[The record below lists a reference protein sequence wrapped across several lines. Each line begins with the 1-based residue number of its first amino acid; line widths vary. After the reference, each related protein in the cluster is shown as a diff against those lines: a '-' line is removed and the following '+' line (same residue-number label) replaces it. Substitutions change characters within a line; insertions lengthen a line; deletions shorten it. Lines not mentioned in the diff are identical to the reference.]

1 MARKEWKRKLPGR
14 DLGVFVMSLLLAFG
28 IWLIHNLS
36 LNYSETLSVPV
47 IAECEIEGHSNV
59 SANSSTV
66 AARCRTSGFA
76 ILKGRHKAKKDAIH
90 VKFDRG
96 DLHESQNDYFQISSA
111 ELGNY
116 VSDIFG
122 DGVQLESFLSE
133 TVSFR
138 FPSEN
143 HKKVAV
149 QAVTT
154 VSFRP
159 QYTALGPIHLSPD
172 SVTVYG
178 EPYQLEQVSNV
189 FTKSIDLINLKSNA
203 HGSVKIEPVQ
213 GIRMSD
219 SEVGY
224 TMEVTRFIEVTTQV
238 SITTKNVPHGIS
250 LSVYPKTAKVSYKCQ
265 FPMINDPSDRVSFY
279 IDYEDFEK
287 SITGRCIAKPSRIPE
302 GVIEYSIEPE
312 VFQCMEES
320 AR

>member
-14 DLGVFVMSLLLAFG
+14 DIGVFVMSLLLAFG

-122 DGVQLESFLSE
+122 DGVLSLPYR
-133 TVSFR
+133 SGHNIR
-138 FPSEN
+138 RWARS
-143 HKKVAV
+143 
-149 QAVTT
+149 
-154 VSFRP
+154 
-159 QYTALGPIHLSPD
+159 ISP
-172 SVTVYG
+172 
-178 EPYQLEQVSNV
+178 
-189 FTKSIDLINLKSNA
+189 
-203 HGSVKIEPVQ
+203 
-213 GIRMSD
+213 
-219 SEVGY
+219 
-224 TMEVTRFIEVTTQV
+224 
-238 SITTKNVPHGIS
+238 
-250 LSVYPKTAKVSYKCQ
+250 
-265 FPMINDPSDRVSFY
+265 
-279 IDYEDFEK
+279 
-287 SITGRCIAKPSRIPE
+287 RIP
-302 GVIEYSIEPE
+302 
-312 VFQCMEES
+312 
-320 AR
+320 